1 MIRAVCF
8 DFDGTLAEFTGDFD
22 KLGLETYRRLGLE
35 TTSPCG
41 LSEAD
46 PGPLFQSYWRH
57 QRADGAVTVES
68 ALRNALEELSLVPP
82 YDVRQAASEMVAGY
96 ASQVELL
103 PGALEV
109 LGYFSRL
116 PMALITNGPSDIQR
130 AAVQSVGI
138 EGYFQAILVSGD
150 EEVASRK
157 PNARIFRLACERLGA
172 EPANVLMI
180 GDNLEAD
187 IQGAIAAGM
196 PALHIQGARP

>member
-138 EGYFQAILVSGD
+138 EGHFQAILVSGD